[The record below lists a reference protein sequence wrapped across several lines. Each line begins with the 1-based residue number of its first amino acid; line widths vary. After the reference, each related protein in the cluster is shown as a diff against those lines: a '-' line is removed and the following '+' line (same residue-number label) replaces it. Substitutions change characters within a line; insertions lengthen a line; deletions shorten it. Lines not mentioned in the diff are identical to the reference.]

1 MGRMNKPCDVWFA
14 GHFKIQSTLCSP
26 NEDCGRPNERLRVRF
41 PGKHFSRAW
50 VLYLG
55 YESLKSASRK
65 RTLNGSFGLPQSWFG
80 EHALDSSTC
89 VSSAAFQN
97 RRLGSVRLTR
107 RLCTSDSLPLPTR
120 FGLRITAIQSPFCH
134 ACRDDLSMHSTRR
147 IRCVVGESYSAIS
160 FRIILSRRAL
170 ESHRVWHRRFATR
183 FSFSWRLSIFCLD
196 ERVAFRH
203 WCALST
209 WRCLSGLR

>member
-1 MGRMNKPCDVWFA
+1 M
-14 GHFKIQSTLCSP
+14 
-26 NEDCGRPNERLRVRF
+26 
-41 PGKHFSRAW
+41 
-50 VLYLG
+50 
-55 YESLKSASRK
+55 KSASRK
-65 RTLNGSFGLPQSWFG
+65 RTRSGSFGLPQSWFG

-97 RRLGSVRLTR
+97 RRSGCVRLTR
-107 RLCTSDSLPLPTR
+107 RLTRRLCMSDSLPLPTR
-120 FGLRITAIQSPFCH
+120 FGLRITAIQSPFCR

-147 IRCVVGESYSAIS
+147 ILCVVGESYSAIS
-160 FRIILSRRAL
+160 IRIILSRRAW
-170 ESHRVWHRRFATR
+170 ESHRVWHRRFVTR